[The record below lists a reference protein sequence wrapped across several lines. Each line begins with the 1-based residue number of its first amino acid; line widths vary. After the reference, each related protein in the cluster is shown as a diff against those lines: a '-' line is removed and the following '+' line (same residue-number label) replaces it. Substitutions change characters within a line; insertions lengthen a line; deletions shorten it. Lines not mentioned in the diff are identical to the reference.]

1 MRSRAGSSKTA
12 PSFLVEIGW
21 QRPMLKG
28 LELGP
33 GVSRIHRI
41 RLNRIFTETS
51 ICDIFIPAGKIGSCT
66 LRILSLIHI

>member
-1 MRSRAGSSKTA
+1 
-12 PSFLVEIGW
+12 
-21 QRPMLKG
+21 MLKG

-66 LRILSLIHI
+66 PRII

>member
-1 MRSRAGSSKTA
+1 MRSRAGSSKRA

-41 RLNRIFTETS
+41 RLNRSFTETS
-51 ICDIFIPAGKIGSCT
+51 IWDCVIPAGKIGSCT
-66 LRILSLIHI
+66 PRII